1 MGNRT
6 LVTGGSGFIGQH
18 YIAAALAAGE
28 QLTVLSRDPAA
39 AQRRLPQSAQLDFI
53 DSIEALESC
62 APFDHLLNLAGE
74 PLAEGRWSQRRKAAF
89 YASRVT
95 LTEQLVGKFTELG
108 HAPSVVVSGSAIG
121 YYGHGSQ
128 PLGEDGSP
136 SDGFSHQLCQAW
148 EQAALGFEDLGARVV
163 LLRTGIVL
171 GEQGALQKM
180 LPAFKLGLGGP
191 IGSGQQWM
199 SWVHIDDMV
208 GLIAHAFNCAE
219 LRHGFN
225 ATAPFAV
232 TNRDFAYQLGQ
243 ALRRP
248 AVLPMPALAVK
259 LLFGEMGV
267 ELLLNGQNIVPAK
280 ALESGY
286 QFAYPELG
294 SALQSLLK

>member
-1 MGNRT
+1 MSNRT
-6 LVTGGSGFIGQH
+6 LVTGGSGFIGSH
-18 YIAAALAAGE
+18 YCRSALAAGD
-28 QLTVLSRDPAA
+28 QLTVLTRQPERTAKL
-39 AQRRLPQSAQLDFI
+39 LPSTKALTLISSLAELDGM
-53 DSIEALESC
+53 
-62 APFDHLLNLAGE
+62 APFDRLVNLAGE
-74 PLAEGRWSQRRKAAF
+74 PLADGRWGKARKAAF
-89 YASRVT
+89 YASRVE
-95 LTEQLVGKFTELG
+95 LTRQLVDRFVELG
-108 HAPSVVVSGSAIG
+108 HAPSAVVSGSAIG
-121 YYGHGSQ
+121 YYGHGSE

-136 SDGFSHQLCQAW
+136 SDGFSHQLCHAW

-171 GEQGALQKM
+171 GEQGALVKM
-180 LPAFKLGLGGP
+180 LPAFKLALGGP

-208 GLIAHAFNCAE
+208 GLIEHALAQSD
-219 LRHGFN
+219 LRGALN
-225 ATAPFAV
+225 ATAPNPV
-232 TNRDFAYQLGQ
+232 VNSDFSRALGA

-248 AVLPMPALAVK
+248 ARLQMPALAVK